1 MIFLYAIFVHPET
14 FQAVSSQE
22 ELMQKTVEL
31 TDGVL
36 KYATQISALAALCT
50 IPILAWM
57 FRKDRKLE
65 KESGVTPQ
73 KKAAFGKYILI
84 VGISIP
90 VALGVNNLLLLS
102 NLSEVSEGYKQA
114 SEMLYTPPLPGPRS
128 YVLALLFRSWK
139 SWFRED
145 RSSASLR
152 EDYADGWRG
161 SDLAVFCAV
170 FRIVSWKSACRLFME
185 QYAGLLLAYVY
196 EKFGSLKAPVLYA
209 YDHEYIS
216 LCSD

>member
-1 MIFLYAIFVHPET
+1 MQQRSPGQRIWRLIGPIIVKMAVAFVVEAVVIFLYAIFVHPET

-114 SEMLYTPPLPGPRS
+114 SEMLYTPSLSSFLLYSLISSSFPLPT
-128 YVLALLFRSWK
+128 
-139 SWFRED
+139 
-145 RSSASLR
+145 
-152 EDYADGWRG
+152 
-161 SDLAVFCAV
+161 
-170 FRIVSWKSACRLFME
+170 
-185 QYAGLLLAYVY
+185 
-196 EKFGSLKAPVLYA
+196 
-209 YDHEYIS
+209 
-216 LCSD
+216 